1 MDEHTKELL
10 KGLPKIDELMLL
22 LEKREGIAGMPREM
36 VKEACRSVVE
46 ALRDRILADKGKGG
60 GLRLPTKE
68 ASAQQ
73 AEHILDGFSRY
84 RLRRVINATGVILH
98 TNLGRAPLCREA
110 LERMN
115 EVARG
120 YSNLEYDLEKG
131 ARGFRYDH
139 VRQLLCAL
147 TGAEDA
153 LVVNNNAAAVLLVL
167 NSLGEGKEAIVS
179 RGELIE
185 IGGEFRIPDVMEK
198 SGAHLKEVGTTNR
211 TRLADYERA
220 IGPETGLILKVH
232 TSNFRIVG
240 FTEEADLLSLVALGK
255 KHSLPVMD
263 DLGSGCLIELDRYGL
278 EREPTVRD
286 TLATGVDVVTFS
298 GDKLLG
304 GPQAGIILGKM
315 KALAQIRKN
324 PLNRAL
330 RIDKLTLAALE
341 ATLVKY
347 LRPEEALVDIR
358 VLRALTEPLEAL
370 KRRAQRLAALLR
382 RALPPGLTLS
392 LIKGVSMAGGG
403 SLPTQE
409 IPTVLIGI
417 CTKSLSA
424 AALEE
429 GLRKWKTPI
438 IVRVAD
444 DQVLLDL
451 RTLDAEEYSEIRDA
465 FRSANDGWSSGMM
478 TDLEIK
484 RRREASSLHGRP
496 RGGGA
501 PPRPFSDRKGAEP
514 LPRPDPAGRRG
525 GEGPRE
531 RTPDQGR
538 KAGEGG

>member
-1 MDEHTKELL
+1 MDEHKKELL
-10 KGLPKIDELMLL
+10 KGLQKIDEMMLL

-60 GLRLPTKE
+60 ELRLPTKE

-73 AEHILDGFSRY
+73 AEHILDGLHRY

-110 LERMN
+110 LERIS

-131 ARGFRYDH
+131 ERGLRYDH

-167 NSLGEGKEAIVS
+167 NSLAEGKEAIVS

-220 IGPETGLILKVH
+220 ICPETGLILKVH
-232 TSNFRIVG
+232 TSNFRIMG

-263 DLGSGCLIELDRYGL
+263 DLGSGCFVELDRYGL

-304 GPQAGIILGKM
+304 GPQAGIILGKI
-315 KALAQIRKN
+315 KALEKIRKN

-347 LRPEEALVDIR
+347 LRPEEALIDIR
-358 VLRALTEPLEAL
+358 VLRALTEPLETL

-382 RALPPGLTLS
+382 RTVPQGLTLS

-417 CTKSLSA
+417 CAKSVSA
-424 AALEE
+424 VALEE

-444 DQVLLDL
+444 DLVLLDL
-451 RTLDAEEYSEIRDA
+451 RTLDVEECIEIRDA
-465 FRSANDGWSSGMM
+465 LRTMVTDGAV
-478 TDLEIK
+478 E
-484 RRREASSLHGRP
+484 
-496 RGGGA
+496 
-501 PPRPFSDRKGAEP
+501 
-514 LPRPDPAGRRG
+514 
-525 GEGPRE
+525 
-531 RTPDQGR
+531 
-538 KAGEGG
+538 